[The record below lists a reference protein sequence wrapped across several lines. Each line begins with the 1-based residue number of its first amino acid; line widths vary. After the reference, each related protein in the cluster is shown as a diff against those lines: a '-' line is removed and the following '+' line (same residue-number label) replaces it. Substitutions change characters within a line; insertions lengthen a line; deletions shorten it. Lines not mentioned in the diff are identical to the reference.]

1 MATTAVRTEPP
12 AAAPDIKWGMPSR
25 LIASFSGTAG
35 LAVKLVLLAIMNAIA
50 VWAAIILAQQD
61 KWPALVAL
69 AAATLAIDLIYLSN
83 RAGAVPLKFLI
94 PGTVF
99 LIAFQIVPIAYTI
112 NVAFEKYAVGH
123 IITKGEAVKQIEE
136 NSLAQPDNGKTY
148 VMAPANDSSGKLVL
162 LLVED
167 QSGKAF
173 VGTPEGLEPLASDK
187 LKLDDV
193 GLITGA
199 EGYTLLKGQAL
210 VNADTALSNYK
221 VPVGNGAAVRAEGLD
236 TALELRPTLRYENG
250 EFTRIKGGVVFKD
263 DGQGSFVA
271 ANGEELEPGW
281 RSYTG
286 TANFT
291 SIATDPLIR
300 KPFLRVLV
308 WTFAYAIIAVV
319 ASFFIGLFLAIV
331 LDKPGLRFSTLYR
344 ALIFIPFAIPGFVTL
359 LIWAGLLND
368 DFGPVNQVLGHI
380 DVNIPWLFD
389 PWWAKVSVILVS
401 VWGGVPYFFLV
412 SLGALQSIPNELVEA
427 ARVDGA
433 AAWQVFR
440 KITLP
445 LLLVAVA
452 PLLVASFAFNF
463 NNFGAIYL
471 LTGGGPQAEDQAV
484 AGATDILIS
493 YTYKLAFA
501 AGKGTDYGLAAA
513 LSLVIFVIVGGIS
526 AAMFWRTRALE
537 EVR

>member
-12 AAAPDIKWGMPSR
+12 AAAPEIKWGMPSR
-25 LIASFSGTAG
+25 LIASFSGTVG

-61 KWPALVAL
+61 KWPALVVL
-69 AAATLAIDLIYLSN
+69 AAATLAIDLIYFSK

-99 LIAFQIVPIAYTI
+99 LIAFQILPIIYTI
-112 NVAFEKYAVGH
+112 NVAFQQYSVGH
-123 IITKGEAVKQIEE
+123 IITKGEAVRQIEE

-173 VGTPEGLEPLASDK
+173 VGTPEGLEPLANDK

-210 VNADTALSNYK
+210 VNADRALSNYK
-221 VPVGNGAAVRAEGLD
+221 VPVGTGAAVRAEGLD

-250 EFTRIKGGVVFKD
+250 EFTRIKDGVVYED
-263 DGQGSFVA
+263 DGRGSFVA

-281 RSYTG
+281 RTYTG

-291 SIATDPLIR
+291 SIATDPLVR

-308 WTFAYAIIAVV
+308 WTFAYATIAVLV
-319 ASFFIGLFLAIV
+319 SFFIGLFLAIV
-331 LDKPGLRFSTLYR
+331 LDKPSLRFSKVYR
-344 ALIFIPFAIPGFVTL
+344 ALIFIPFAIPGFIVL

-368 DFGPVNQVLGHI
+368 DFGVVNQVLHLN
-380 DVNIPWLFD
+380 VPWLFD
-389 PWWAKVSVILVS
+389 PWWAKLSVILVS
-401 VWGGVPYFFLV
+401 VWMSVPYFFLV
-412 SLGALQSIPNELVEA
+412 SLGSLQSIPNELVEA

-433 AAWQVFR
+433 GAWQVFR

-452 PLLVASFAFNF
+452 PLLIASFAFNF
-463 NNFGAIYL
+463 NDFGKIFL

-484 AGATDILIS
+484 AGSTDILIS

-526 AAMFWRTRALE
+526 AVMFWRTRALE